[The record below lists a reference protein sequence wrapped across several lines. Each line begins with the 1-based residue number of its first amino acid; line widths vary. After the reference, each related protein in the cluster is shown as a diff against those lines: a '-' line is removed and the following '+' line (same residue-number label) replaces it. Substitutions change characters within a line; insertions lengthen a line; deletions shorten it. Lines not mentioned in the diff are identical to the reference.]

1 MITYFVNIHTHHNLT
16 DTLMSTENTHIKV
29 YTSIIL
35 IPFENKL
42 RYILWNYYLKKKMLL
57 C

>member
-16 DTLMSTENTHIKV
+16 DTLLSTENTHIKV